1 MWLNRLQRGHHML
14 KPAIYRGHVFHKRF
28 LPRNHQ
34 FTYGLSM
41 VMLDIDRLADSF
53 TGSRWWSLEKFN
65 LISFFRKDYL
75 GRKSGDLKTAVQQQ
89 IFKKTG
95 QRFAGKV
102 FLLTQPRY
110 LGFVFNP
117 VSFYFCYNEKDEL
130 AYLLADINNTPW
142 NECHCYVLT
151 AQSSSNEVSARF
163 DKAFHISPFMPM
175 DMQYDWQFG
184 ITDDALTV
192 HMKLFRQGKEQFHAD
207 MSLRPE
213 PLNKANMAELPK
225 RYPMQTFR
233 IVGRIYWQAMKL
245 WFKRTPFYS
254 HPDDKHT
261 DKTQCEENS

>member
-1 MWLNRLQRGHHML
+1 ML

-53 TGSRWWSLEKFN
+53 TQSRWWSLEKFN

-75 GRKSGDLKTAVQQQ
+75 GRNSGDLKTAVQAQ
-89 IFKKTG
+89 IFKTTG
-95 QRFAGKV
+95 QHFVGKV

-117 VSFYFCYNEKDEL
+117 VSFYFCYNEKDQL
-130 AYLLADINNTPW
+130 NYLLADINNTPW

-151 AQSSSNEVSARF
+151 AESSSNEVSAEF

-175 DMQYDWQFG
+175 DLQYDWQFL
-184 ITDDALTV
+184 IKDEYLTI
-192 HMKLFRQGKEQFHAD
+192 HMKLFRHGEEHFHAD
-207 MSLRPE
+207 MSLHPE
-213 PLNKANMAELPK
+213 PLNKTTMADLPK
-225 RYPMQTFR
+225 RYPMQTLR
-233 IVGRIYWQAMKL
+233 IVGCIYWQALKL
-245 WFKRTPFYS
+245 WFKRIPFYGHPNAS
-254 HPDDKHT
+254 HHGGNQS
-261 DKTQCEENS
+261 DKTQSEKNS